1 MTPNYQYPRGHAGE
15 AEPPPPMSRMT
26 LHPALAPALPSAQS
40 ALALMNGEPG
50 ALPLV
55 LVHTGLRAGIIVTGL
70 WTAGHLTDFR
80 IPPRQILKTALVS
93 SLAIET

>member
-1 MTPNYQYPRGHAGE
+1 MANT
-15 AEPPPPMSRMT
+15 SMT
-26 LHPALAPALPSAQS
+26 LHPALAPALPSASS

-55 LVHTGLRAGIIVTGL
+55 LVHMGLRAGIIATGL

-80 IPPRQILKTALVS
+80 LPPRQILKTALVS
-93 SLAIET
+93 SLAIEAFVLAWAGYQKGKASMVTT